1 MLTLRLTLSAPPLAL
16 LLRLLL
22 LCSSA
27 AVGLLLLSTLS
38 HALEHPRHP
47 GGALSGLAWCL
58 VPLAVTARLSA
69 ALGGAAPAPE
79 ARGGLTAAG
88 LGPLRIAL
96 LAARTAAAP
105 CVLGSALTL
114 LVCVKAGADPAHAVP
129 PSGAV
134 LGLPLPG
141 PSLPLPAA
149 LTLLSAA
156 PVLAATAAAWG
167 TREGRPTARPPAPA
181 SRKTG
186 ATGHE
191 SATASRKTGATG
203 RESATASRESATAV
217 PQPAVPFRKPVAVLG
232 STPAATED
240 DEAAPQKEEGRS
252 AAFRAGLATGL
263 LLAAC
268 GLLLARLAAQ
278 RALTGTGPAAH
289 AGSVMTAG
297 HTPADALAASLLP
310 AGWLL
315 AACGLVLAGPGL
327 LALGGRL
334 LTNGQPGPAR
344 LLAGRSLAGEAS
356 WSGRPL
362 GALSA
367 VAAAT
372 TALALTLLAGA
383 QAALPGPLAA
393 LAALSVACCVV
404 GTWLA
409 VRSRVRDSHVPLGEL
424 LDRLGAPR
432 GVRRSVTLLRAA
444 VLTTVFV
451 LLAAPAGALAA
462 LPPH

>member
-38 HALEHPRHP
+38 HALEHPGHP

-69 ALGGAAPAPE
+69 ALGDTAPAPE

-105 CVLGSALTL
+105 CMLGSALTL
-114 LVCVKAGADPAHAVP
+114 LVCVRTGTHAVP

-167 TREGRPTARPPAPA
+167 AREGRPPAHPSAPA

-191 SATASRKTGATG
+191 SATASR
-203 RESATASRESATAV
+203 EVSTAV

-240 DEAAPQKEEGRS
+240 AHAAPQGQEDRS
-252 AAFRAGLATGL
+252 AAFRTGLATGL

-344 LLAGRSLAGEAS
+344 LLAGRSLAGEAA

-432 GVRRSVTLLRAA
+432 RVRRSVTLLRAA

>member
-1 MLTLRLTLSAPPLAL
+1 
-16 LLRLLL
+16 
-22 LCSSA
+22 
-27 AVGLLLLSTLS
+27 
-38 HALEHPRHP
+38 
-47 GGALSGLAWCL
+47 
-58 VPLAVTARLSA
+58 
-69 ALGGAAPAPE
+69 
-79 ARGGLTAAG
+79 
-88 LGPLRIAL
+88 
-96 LAARTAAAP
+96 
-105 CVLGSALTL
+105 
-114 LVCVKAGADPAHAVP
+114 
-129 PSGAV
+129 
-134 LGLPLPG
+134 
-141 PSLPLPAA
+141 
-149 LTLLSAA
+149 
-156 PVLAATAAAWG
+156 
-167 TREGRPTARPPAPA
+167 
-181 SRKTG
+181 
-186 ATGHE
+186 
-191 SATASRKTGATG
+191 
-203 RESATASRESATAV
+203 
-217 PQPAVPFRKPVAVLG
+217 
-232 STPAATED
+232 
-240 DEAAPQKEEGRS
+240 
-252 AAFRAGLATGL
+252 
-263 LLAAC
+263 
-268 GLLLARLAAQ
+268 
-278 RALTGTGPAAH
+278 
-289 AGSVMTAG
+289 MTAG

-432 GVRRSVTLLRAA
+432 RVRRSVTLLRAA

>member
-69 ALGGAAPAPE
+69 ALGSAAPAPE
-79 ARGGLTAAG
+79 TRGGLTAAG

-114 LVCVKAGADPAHAVP
+114 LVCVRTGADPAHAVP

-167 TREGRPTARPPAPA
+167 ARESLPPARPPAPA

-186 ATGHE
+186 T
-191 SATASRKTGATG
+191 TG
-203 RESATASRESATAV
+203 RETTTSRESATAV

-232 STPAATED
+232 STPTATED
-240 DEAAPQKEEGRS
+240 ADAAPQGHEGRS

-297 HTPADALAASLLP
+297 HTPADVLAASLLP

-372 TALALTLLAGA
+372 TALTLTLLDGA

-409 VRSRVRDSHVPLGEL
+409 VRSRVRDSHVPLGDL

-432 GVRRSVTLLRAA
+432 RVRRSVTWLRAA

>member
-114 LVCVKAGADPAHAVP
+114 LVCVQAGADPAHAVP

-167 TREGRPTARPPAPA
+167 AREGRPTARPPAP
-181 SRKTG
+181 
-186 ATGHE
+186 
-191 SATASRKTGATG
+191 ASRKTGATG

-240 DEAAPQKEEGRS
+240 DEAAPQGHEGRS

-409 VRSRVRDSHVPLGEL
+409 VRSRVRGSHVPLGEL
-424 LDRLGAPR
+424 LDRLGASR
-432 GVRRSVTLLRAA
+432 RVRRSVTLLRAA